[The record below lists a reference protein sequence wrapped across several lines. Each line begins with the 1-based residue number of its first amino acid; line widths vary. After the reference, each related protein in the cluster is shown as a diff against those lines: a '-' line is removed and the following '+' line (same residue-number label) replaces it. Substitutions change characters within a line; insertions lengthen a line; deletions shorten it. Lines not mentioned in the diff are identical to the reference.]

1 MKTLTKKYLIA
12 MLAALLGLAL
22 GISCIGIFAPRE
34 NVSAAGETP
43 ITLTFSAINGDN
55 WNVFLDPS
63 EPVTLSSDSKQ
74 PISCF
79 VNEKPTTLT
88 FTYLNSGAGGAI
100 QFIFNV
106 GAFSDVQQYIHIRV
120 PSGTVFGGTAGEN
133 AYILS
138 EDFNFYKLFNI
149 NGTAAENNQ
158 WIWSNASGTGAVP
171 ISDFTF
177 NTIEGENASILGT
190 AWRLPVTFTLNRD
203 GYQNFGQMFNACV
216 IYALDDFTKA
226 DDPNAWILLGDQG
239 NENYLRVNFLGTL
252 EPESPA
258 YLDIYFAALGEN
270 NDQAETGKPRLFK
283 IPEGT
288 ILGGYHGGWSMARDT
303 YFFYNGYKVTDM
315 WYGEEGR
322 SAPAMDIALMES
334 NDPNGFD
341 VSTADDNG
349 VPSDSNWTLCSYQ
362 TSNTEI
368 YRIRGG
374 EKTAFGK
381 ALIKK
386 ILPTHYYIDLEPS
399 DAVAAEAGDVFV
411 VGGTFVTAPRDEYKG
426 YYYTLNKAAFLY
438 NGTAWEQVL
447 PQITVKNGE
456 EIVTGDSFA
465 VETNSA
471 VSVITATASD
481 AIDATIAD
489 VTVSVTKDGAPY
501 AEATFVNG
509 DYVLTVTATDSEG
522 ISATVTKSF
531 TVRDT
536 TPPTITYTGET
547 NRSVDEGTDVPVF
560 EATAQDNIDASV
572 TVVPEWSPADYKDND
587 NKMKPGVYTVTLTA
601 TDAAGNRAE
610 YAQKI
615 TVTVRDI
622 TAPVITLSQTTYT
635 ASVNEAAPDFK
646 DIVTVTDNYDTS
658 VGFEAVWP
666 SGALTDG
673 KVNYGDG
680 SWEVTITAKDA
691 AENAAESKTI
701 TVTVADITP
710 PVITLGSGVLTT
722 YTLSA
727 GDDAPAITAT
737 VTDNSGAAIEPVIVW
752 PQGAKTDEGKLNAG
766 TWQVTVSAADAA
778 GNEAEEIVI
787 TVYVTTPDTTD
798 PVITVSGPT
807 EYAAGDEL
815 ALVFTAVDET
825 DGAVQVSVSY
835 QQGMFDENGKLAAG
849 EWTVTAT
856 AKDEAGNDAEKTV
869 TVTVN
874 APAAPADE
882 GGGCNSGIS
891 AAASVLAFAAVAVS
905 VFMFRK
911 KKTE

>member
-1 MKTLTKKYLIA
+1 M
-12 MLAALLGLAL
+12 
-22 GISCIGIFAPRE
+22 
-34 NVSAAGETP
+34 
-43 ITLTFSAINGDN
+43 
-55 WNVFLDPS
+55 
-63 EPVTLSSDSKQ
+63 
-74 PISCF
+74 
-79 VNEKPTTLT
+79 
-88 FTYLNSGAGGAI
+88 
-100 QFIFNV
+100 
-106 GAFSDVQQYIHIRV
+106 
-120 PSGTVFGGTAGEN
+120 
-133 AYILS
+133 
-138 EDFNFYKLFNI
+138 
-149 NGTAAENNQ
+149 
-158 WIWSNASGTGAVP
+158 
-171 ISDFTF
+171 
-177 NTIEGENASILGT
+177 
-190 AWRLPVTFTLNRD
+190 
-203 GYQNFGQMFNACV
+203 
-216 IYALDDFTKA
+216 
-226 DDPNAWILLGDQG
+226 
-239 NENYLRVNFLGTL
+239 
-252 EPESPA
+252 
-258 YLDIYFAALGEN
+258 
-270 NDQAETGKPRLFK
+270 
-283 IPEGT
+283 
-288 ILGGYHGGWSMARDT
+288 
-303 YFFYNGYKVTDM
+303 
-315 WYGEEGR
+315 
-322 SAPAMDIALMES
+322 
-334 NDPNGFD
+334 
-341 VSTADDNG
+341 
-349 VPSDSNWTLCSYQ
+349 
-362 TSNTEI
+362 
-368 YRIRGG
+368 
-374 EKTAFGK
+374 
-381 ALIKK
+381 
-386 ILPTHYYIDLEPS
+386 
-399 DAVAAEAGDVFV
+399 
-411 VGGTFVTAPRDEYKG
+411 
-426 YYYTLNKAAFLY
+426 
-438 NGTAWEQVL
+438 

-489 VTVSVTKDGAPY
+489 VTVSVTKGGAPY
-501 AEATFVNG
+501 AKETFVNG
-509 DYVLTVTATDSEG
+509 EYVLTG
-522 ISATVTKSF
+522 HGNRQR
-531 TVRDT
+531 RDLR
-536 TPPTITYTGET
+536 
-547 NRSVDEGTDVPVF
+547 NRHKILHACAIPRRPRSPIRAKRIFSVNEGTDVPVF
-560 EATAQDNIDASV
+560 GYTYIYWATAQDNIDASV
-572 TVVPEWSPADYKDND
+572 TVVPEWSPADYKDNA

-710 PVITLGSGVLTT
+710 PVITLGSGILTT

>member
-1 MKTLTKKYLIA
+1 MMKTLTKKYLIA

-22 GISCIGIFAPRE
+22 GISCIGIFAPWE

-43 ITLTFSAINGDN
+43 ITLTFAAINGEN
-55 WNVFLDPS
+55 GNVFLDPS
-63 EPVTLSSDSKQ
+63 EPVTLSVSE

-79 VNEKPTTLT
+79 INEKPDTLV
-88 FTYLNSGAGGAI
+88 FNYLGTGAGGAI
-100 QFIFNV
+100 QFIFNLSELLN
-106 GAFSDVQQYIHIRV
+106 AQQYIHIRV

-177 NTIEGENASILGT
+177 NTIEGEHASILGS

-239 NENYLRVNFLGTL
+239 NENYLRVNFLGTS
-252 EPESPA
+252 EPASPA

-315 WYGEEGR
+315 WYGEEDR
-322 SAPAMDIALMES
+322 SAPAKDVSLMES
-334 NDPNGFD
+334 EPQTAATGLN
-341 VSTADDNG
+341 VLTADDNG
-349 VPSDSNWTLCSYQ
+349 IPSDASWSLNSYQ
-362 TSNTEI
+362 ISNTEI
-368 YRIRGG
+368 QRIRGG
-374 EKTAFGK
+374 EKTPVGK
-381 ALIKK
+381 AFLKK
-386 ILPTHYYIDLEPS
+386 ILSTRYYIDLTGDS
-399 DAVAAEAGDVFV
+399 AEAGDIIV
-411 VGGTFVTAPRDEYKG
+411 VGGTFVTVSRTDYTG
-426 YYYTLNKAAFLY
+426 RYYMLNKAAFLY
-438 NGTAWEQVL
+438 TGSAWEQVS

-465 VETNSA
+465 VETGSA

-481 AIDATIAD
+481 AIDGAIAD
-489 VTVSVTKDGAPY
+489 VTVSVTKDGEPY
-501 AEATFVNG
+501 AEETFVNG
-509 DYVLTVTATDSEG
+509 SYVLTVTATDSEG
-522 ISATVTKSF
+522 ISATVTKTF

-547 NRSVDEGTDVPVF
+547 NLSVNEGTDVPVF
-560 EATAQDNIDASV
+560 EATAQDNIDSSV
-572 TVVPEWSPADYKDND
+572 TVVPEWSPADYKDNE

-622 TAPVITLSQTTYT
+622 TAPAITLSQTTYT

-673 KVNYGDG
+673 KVNYGEG
-680 SWEVTITAKDA
+680 SWQVTITAEDA
-691 AENAAESKTI
+691 AGNEAESKTI

-737 VTDNSGAAIEPVIVW
+737 VTDNSGAAVEPVIVW

-835 QQGMFDENGKLAAG
+835 PQGMLDENGKLAAG

-869 TVTVN
+869 TVTVS
-874 APAAPADE
+874 APVAPADE

-891 AAASVLAFAAVAVS
+891 AAASVLAFAAASVS

-911 KKTE
+911 KKAE

>member
-22 GISCIGIFAPRE
+22 GISCIGIFAPWE

-43 ITLTFSAINGDN
+43 ITLTFAAINGEN
-55 WNVFLDPS
+55 GNVFLDPS
-63 EPVTLSSDSKQ
+63 EPVTLSVSE

-79 VNEKPTTLT
+79 INEKPDTLV
-88 FTYLNSGAGGAI
+88 FNYLGTGAGGAI
-100 QFIFNV
+100 QFIFNLSELLN
-106 GAFSDVQQYIHIRV
+106 AQQYIHIRV

-177 NTIEGENASILGT
+177 NTIEGEHASILGS

-239 NENYLRVNFLGTL
+239 NENYLRVNFLGTS
-252 EPESPA
+252 EPASPA

-315 WYGEEGR
+315 WYGEEDR
-322 SAPAMDIALMES
+322 SAPAKDVSLMES
-334 NDPNGFD
+334 EPQTAATGLN
-341 VSTADDNG
+341 VLTADDNG
-349 VPSDSNWTLCSYQ
+349 IPSDASWSLNSYQ
-362 TSNTEI
+362 ISNTEI
-368 YRIRGG
+368 QRIRGG
-374 EKTAFGK
+374 EKTPVGK
-381 ALIKK
+381 AFLKK
-386 ILPTHYYIDLEPS
+386 ILSTRYYIDLTGDS
-399 DAVAAEAGDVFV
+399 AEAGDIIV
-411 VGGTFVTAPRDEYKG
+411 VGGTFVTVSRTDYTG
-426 YYYTLNKAAFLY
+426 RYYMLNKAAFLY
-438 NGTAWEQVL
+438 TGSAWEQVS

-465 VETNSA
+465 VETGSA

-481 AIDATIAD
+481 AIDGAIAD
-489 VTVSVTKDGAPY
+489 VTVSVTKDGEPY
-501 AEATFVNG
+501 AEETFVNG
-509 DYVLTVTATDSEG
+509 SYVLTVTATDSEG
-522 ISATVTKSF
+522 ISATVTKTF

-547 NRSVDEGTDVPVF
+547 NLSVNEGTDVPVF
-560 EATAQDNIDASV
+560 EATAQDNIDSSV
-572 TVVPEWSPADYKDND
+572 TVVPEWSPADYKDNE

-622 TAPVITLSQTTYT
+622 TAPAITLSQTTYT

-673 KVNYGDG
+673 KVNYGEG
-680 SWEVTITAKDA
+680 SWQVTITAEDA
-691 AENAAESKTI
+691 AGNEAESKTI

-737 VTDNSGAAIEPVIVW
+737 VTDNSGAAVEPVIVW

-835 QQGMFDENGKLAAG
+835 PQGMLDENGKLAAG

-869 TVTVN
+869 TVTVS
-874 APAAPADE
+874 APVAPADE

-891 AAASVLAFAAVAVS
+891 AAASVLAFAAASVS

-911 KKTE
+911 KKAE

>member
-1 MKTLTKKYLIA
+1 MMKTLTKKYLIA

-43 ITLTFSAINGDN
+43 ITLNISGSNANN
-55 WNVFLDPS
+55 LVVNPS
-63 EPVTLSSDSKQ
+63 EEVDLSGSEK
-74 PISCF
+74 ITCYI
-79 VNEKPTTLT
+79 NEKPVERDI
-88 FTYLNSGAGGAI
+88 TYLNANEFAI
-100 QFIFNV
+100 GIGDIYENEF
-106 GAFSDVQQYIHIRV
+106 YTHLRV
-120 PSGTVFGGTAGEN
+120 PAGTVFGGKYVLE
-133 AYILS
+133 
-138 EDFNFYKLFNI
+138 EDFHFHKLFNQI
-149 NGTAAENNQ
+149 DSTWLWEIAA
-158 WIWSNASGTGAVP
+158 GTGIVP
-171 ISDFTF
+171 VSEFTF
-177 NTIEGENASILGT
+177 DFINSEGSPSAT
-190 AWRLPVTFTLNRD
+190 YWRLPVGYTLHREN
-203 GYQNFGQMFNACV
+203 YTNFDAIFNNEI
-216 IYALDDFTKA
+216 IYVLDDLTKA
-226 DDPNAWILLGDQG
+226 DDPQAWDILGEEG
-239 NENYLRVNFLGTL
+239 NGEYTHLSLDAIKDGVPDETGYF
-252 EPESPA
+252 
-258 YLDIYFAALGEN
+258 DIYFTALGEGN
-270 NDQAETGKPRLFK
+270 AQAETGKPLLFK
-283 IPEGT
+283 VPAGT
-288 ILGGYHGGWSMARDT
+288 VWGGVQGGWCMARDT

-315 WYGEEGR
+315 WYGEEDR
-322 SAPAMDIALMES
+322 SAPATDIALIDS
-334 NDPNGFD
+334 SASTGFD

-368 YRIRGG
+368 CRIRGG
-374 EKTAFGK
+374 EKVSVGK
-381 ALIKK
+381 AFLKK
-386 ILPTHYYIDLEPS
+386 ILPTRYYVDLTGDP
-399 DAVAAEAGDVFV
+399 AEAGDIIV

-547 NRSVDEGTDVPVF
+547 NLSVNEGTDVPVF
-560 EATAQDNIDASV
+560 GATAQDNIDASV

-635 ASVNEAAPDFK
+635 ASVNETAPDFK